1 MLFLF
6 DKLLQNTENSSR
18 TTGRGLGRGGN
29 GLDTNPARVEPLQ
42 GHPIGQERVCEL
54 RRKLQ
59 RAAGQW
65 GRGSFPLK
73 VMAHAYLQ
81 CDGSVQVIQRCT
93 KIPYTTLREAKRR
106 VDAHGSS
113 RLAWYRVEPER
124 WLLINAKSARRITRG
139 IEPSGE
145 DSSG

>member
-106 VDAHGSS
+106 VDAHRKQQAGLVS
-113 RLAWYRVEPER
+113 RGAGALVAYKCKICASYHTGHR
-124 WLLINAKSARRITRG
+124 
-139 IEPSGE
+139 
-145 DSSG
+145 